1 MTQSISP
8 SVPPPYEDR
17 DCHRPPALKDYTTG
31 YMVRTRVIGAPSQ
44 WRAVF
49 SDHAEAMLEVEHV
62 MGLRLTSGDRLY
74 IEVALWHQGRPM
86 EIWKNGKPQM
96 ARATA

>member
-1 MTQSISP
+1 MSEQLTA
-8 SVPPPYEDR
+8 VPPPYEDCR
-17 DCHRPPALKDYTTG
+17 RISMKDAAAG
-31 YMVRTRVIGAPSQ
+31 YLVTQRVIGAPSQ

-62 MGLRLTSGDRLY
+62 MGLRRTNGDRLY
-74 IEVALWHQGRPM
+74 IEVALWHQGRPV

-96 ARATA
+96 ARVAS